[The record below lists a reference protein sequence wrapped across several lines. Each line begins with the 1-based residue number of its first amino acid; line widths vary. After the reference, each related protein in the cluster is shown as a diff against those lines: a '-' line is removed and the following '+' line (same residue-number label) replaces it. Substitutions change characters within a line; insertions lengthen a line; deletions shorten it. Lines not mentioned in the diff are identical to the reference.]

1 MLATL
6 TTALGGIQRSQM
18 GMQVTATNIA
28 NVHTDGY
35 RTQRYDAAT
44 DTVRDAGRLPEERPD
59 DWPESHPYN
68 DVDLASEF
76 VHMKRYEVGVL
87 ANAKVVSMTD
97 ELLGEF
103 MDEIA

>member
-6 TTALGGIQRSQM
+6 TTALGGIQRNQM

-28 NVHTDGY
+28 NVNTDGY
-35 RTQRYDAAT
+35 RTQRYDSAT
-44 DTVRDAGRLPEERPD
+44 GTVHDASRLPEERPA

-68 DVDLASEF
+68 DVDLAGEF
-76 VHMKRYEVGVL
+76 VNMKRYEVGVL

-103 MDEIA
+103 LDEMA